1 MTPRTTKQIRAAP
14 PMAPPT
20 MAPMLSGAAEDA
32 TGVDGEDAEFV
43 EEDEC
48 VDCDGAVLGGDVTAS
63 AVPAEED
70 DGEEVKMSEDEDV
83 GAGVEDSVI
92 VVREVV
98 VGEGEGVVVATA
110 SR

>member
-1 MTPRTTKQIRAAP
+1 
-14 PMAPPT
+14 MAPPT
-20 MAPMLSGAAEDA
+20 MAPMLSGEAEDA

-48 VDCDGAVLGGDVTAS
+48 VDCDGAVLSGDVAAS

-70 DGEEVKMSEDEDV
+70 DGEDV
-83 GAGVEDSVI
+83 GAGAEDSVI

-98 VGEGEGVVVATA
+98 AGEGEGVIVATA